1 MNLSFNGMMLCKVP
15 EQKTKPR
22 RLIGEVLVSASSH
35 QEDNDTDN
43 GANCLQG
50 DQHIFL
56 SAAVL
61 CLGHRL
67 MQSVGGIH

>member
-1 MNLSFNGMMLCKVP
+1 MILCKVP
-15 EQKTKPR
+15 EQKNEAPT
-22 RLIGEVLVSASSH
+22 LIGEVLVSASSH

-61 CLGHRL
+61 SLGRRL
-67 MQSVGGIH
+67 VQSVGGIHYF